1 MGLASDRIA
10 VDGAFF
16 RANDEPF
23 RTRGVTYGSF
33 ATRVDGWKFPERAQI
48 KEDLLAIAEAGLN
61 TVRTY
66 LVPPPD
72 MIEIAEELE
81 LRLLIGLDYHD
92 WRTEPHHGRQARHR
106 ILAAGRRAVAEAMD
120 VAAGNSTV
128 LGIAVANEIPVDLVR
143 LHGAGAVEHT
153 LSQLIAEIHDADP
166 DMLATYVNY
175 PTTEY
180 LEPAGQDFAAFNVF
194 LERPVA
200 LRKYLQH
207 LQVVA
212 GSKPLLVTE
221 FGLASELHGEVVQA
235 ESLEHQVLILD
246 EIGCAGGTIFAWTD
260 EWAVNDQA
268 VEGWGFG
275 ITDADRE
282 PKPALDVVQAWG
294 SAEVPAGL
302 REEWPPVSVIVCA
315 RDEEEYIGACLTSL
329 THTTYPELEVI
340 VCDDGSR
347 DRTLEIAMQ
356 FPFRVLELPPMGLSA
371 ARNAG
376 LEAARGQIVA
386 YLDADAACHPDWP
399 YHLVLSLEDP
409 EVVATGGPNLPFAD
423 AGFVERAVGL
433 SPGTAAEVLI
443 TADRAEHVPGCNM
456 AFEAKALREVGGFN
470 PAFTSAGDDVDVCW
484 KLLDRGHRIGFAPAA
499 QVRHHRRET
508 ITGYLKQQLGYGRA
522 ERMLASVHP
531 HRFNG
536 LGQARW
542 SGVLYRSS
550 RLLPSLLRPVVYTG
564 WMGAAPFQPVAR
576 RRSQAIA
583 AWMTALMPLVVPA
596 MVLGLAMAA
605 MSALWLILPLMLIGL
620 VGAFGWAIAVSTELP
635 KGERRPGRLRALV
648 GLLHV
653 LQPLAR
659 AWGRLWGPALQA
671 TTVPAVQA
679 WIGDRLTWIDDFRVA
694 LERAGCSVRFGPP
707 GAWWDLAVRRG
718 PVVSARLVTAVVW
731 QWEPRLRVSY
741 RLHWFALASLVTGAT
756 LGAIGLDWGWAM
768 AGVAGIW
775 MVAATMT
782 LRRRIKRAFAFTTAG
797 MRT

>member
-1 MGLASDRIA
+1 MGLANDRIA

-16 RANDEPF
+16 RANGEPF

-33 ATRVDGWKFPERAQI
+33 ATRVDGWKFPDRAQI
-48 KEDLLAIAEAGLN
+48 KEDLLTIADVGLN

-72 MIEIAEELE
+72 MIEIAGELE

-92 WRTEPHHGRQARHR
+92 WRTEPHHGRRARRR
-106 ILAAGRRAVAEAMD
+106 ILDAGRRAVDEAMN

-153 LSQLIAEIHDADP
+153 LSALIAEIRDADP
-166 DMLATYVNY
+166 EMLATYVNY

-180 LEPAGQDFAAFNVF
+180 LEPAGQDFVAFNVF
-194 LERPVA
+194 LEQPAA
-200 LRKYLQH
+200 LRRYMQH

-212 GSKPLLVTE
+212 GGRPLLVTE
-221 FGLASELHGEVVQA
+221 FGLASEIHGYVAQA
-235 ESLEHQVLILD
+235 ESLEHQVMILD
-246 EIGCAGGTIFAWTD
+246 ETGSAGGTIFAWTD
-260 EWAVNDQA
+260 DWAVNDQA

-275 ITDADRE
+275 ITDANRR
-282 PKPALDVVQAWG
+282 PKPALNVVQAWG

-302 REEWPPVSVIVCA
+302 RQEWPPVSVIVCA

-329 THTTYPELEVI
+329 TRTTYPELEVI
-340 VCDDGSR
+340 VCDDGSQ
-347 DRTLEIAMQ
+347 DRTLEIAKQ
-356 FPFRVLELPPMGLSA
+356 FPFRILELPPMGLSA

-376 LEAARGQIVA
+376 LEAASGQIVA

-399 YHLVLSLEDP
+399 YHLVLTLEDP
-409 EVVATGGPNLPFAD
+409 EVAATGGPNLPFEN

-484 KLLDRGHRIGFAPAA
+484 KLLDRGHQIGFAPAA
-499 QVRHHRRET
+499 QVRHHRRDT
-508 ITGYLKQQLGYGRA
+508 IAGYLKQQLGYGRA

-550 RLLPSLLRPVVYTG
+550 RLLPYLVRPVVYTG
-564 WMGAAPFQPVAR
+564 WMGSAPFQPIAR
-576 RRSQAIA
+576 RRSQAIS

-605 MSALWLILPLMLIGL
+605 MSALWLILPLALIGL
-620 VGAFGWAIAVSTELP
+620 VGAFGLAIALSTELP
-635 KGERRPGRLRALV
+635 ESEPHRVRLRALV

-653 LQPLAR
+653 MQPLAR
-659 AWGRLWGPALQA
+659 AWGRLWGPTLEA
-671 TTVPAVQA
+671 TTTPAVPAWV
-679 WIGDRLTWIDDFRVA
+679 GDRLRWIDDFRVA
-694 LERAGCSVRFGPP
+694 LERSGCSVRPGPP
-707 GAWWDLAVRRG
+707 GASWDLAVRRG
-718 PVVSARLVTAVVW
+718 PVVSARLTTAVVW

-741 RLHWFALASLVTGAT
+741 WLRWFALASLVTGT
-756 LGAIGLDWGWAM
+756 SVGAIGHDWGWAM
-768 AGVAGIW
+768 AGMTGIW
-775 MVAATMT
+775 IVAARVA
-782 LRRRIKRAFAFTTAG
+782 LGRRIKRAFAFTTAG
-797 MRT
+797 LRM